1 MVSDNIQQTANMG
14 ITSKSLSS
22 RDPKQKKKRKEKT
35 FSMGANQNKVRS
47 ASKNYVKVLQYPRL
61 LIYYCDSYCSPLDTG
76 QILELK
82 MLDG

>member
-22 RDPKQKKKRKEKT
+22 RDPKQKKKKEKT
-35 FSMGANQNKVRS
+35 VSMGANQNKVWS

-61 LIYYCDSYCSPLDTG
+61 LI
-76 QILELK
+76 
-82 MLDG
+82 